1 MKFLTEHKCIPCEK
15 GGPAATAQE
24 INDYKPQVPEWDIV
38 DIKGIP
44 SLKRVFRF
52 KNFKLALAFVNQVAE
67 LAETEYHHPTLILD
81 WGRVEVRWTTHKIKG
96 LHKND
101 FSMAAKTDAMLE
113 S

>member
-1 MKFLTEHKCIPCEK
+1 MELLTEHKCIPCEK
-15 GGPAATAQE
+15 GGPAATTQE
-24 INDYKPQVPEWDIV
+24 INEYNPQVPQWNIV
-38 DIKGIP
+38 DIQGIP

-52 KNFKLALAFVNQVAE
+52 KNFKQALAFVNQVAE

-81 WGRVEVRWTTHKIKG
+81 WGRVEVLWTTHKIKG

-101 FSMAAKTDAMLE
+101 FSMAAKTDALFA